1 MATIPIRCSMV
12 SVLVVRGSSANAE
25 VLLMQRAGDY
35 LRGVWSYVAGH
46 IDPGEPAWRS
56 ALRELHEE
64 TRLTPA
70 AFFSANQCEQ
80 FYDLREECIAV
91 VPAFVAFVAEDA
103 TVRLNR
109 EHDAFR
115 WLRWEEAM
123 SLLPFGSQ
131 RDLFAQVRR
140 EFIER
145 TPPPEL
151 RIAFDQGSA
160 HGSIYEWI

>member
-1 MATIPIRCSMV
+1 MTTIPIRCSMV
-12 SVLVVRGSSANAE
+12 SVLVVRGSGNAAQ
-25 VLLMQRAGDY
+25 VLLMQRAGEY

-46 IDPGEPAWRS
+46 IEVGEAAWRS

-64 TRLTPA
+64 ARLVPTT
-70 AFFSANQCEQ
+70 FYSANYCEQ
-80 FYDLREECIAV
+80 FYDPREECIAV
-91 VPAFVAFVAEDA
+91 VPAFVAFVPGDA

-123 SLLPFGSQ
+123 SLVPFGSQ
-131 RDLFAQVRR
+131 RELFAHVRR

-145 TPPPEL
+145 APPPEL
-151 RIAFDQGSA
+151 RLAFDEGA
-160 HGSIYEWI
+160 THGSIYEWI